1 MSWIGFLLVGLVA
14 GWLASLLVGGG
25 GLLRNMV
32 VGVLGAYVGPVAL
45 SLLGFSVGT
54 GVPILTSLIVAT
66 VGAVVVILVARL
78 IR

>member
-45 SLLGFSVGT
+45 SLLGFSIGT

-66 VGAVVVILVARL
+66 VGAVIVILVARL

>member
-1 MSWIGFLLVGLVA
+1 MSWIGFLLVGVVA